1 MNRRPKKDANLLN
14 NSDKYYQQ
22 ELCEFASEIQDVLMK
37 DQAVYFITQ
46 LRNGYREI
54 LAKKSLDNA
63 FSHRSDS
70 FREGRLIF
78 LVHQFKL
85 YLKEENAIWY
95 VLQLLQSV
103 KCVLEHQ
110 SCKKRSMNFCWCLT
124 MMTPMT
130 LGFSCLKR
138 IHMQYL
144 SI

>member
-1 MNRRPKKDANLLN
+1 MNRRPQKDANLLN
-14 NSDKYYQQ
+14 NSDKYCQQ

-46 LRNGYREI
+46 LRNRYRKI
-54 LAKKSLDNA
+54 LAEKGLDNA
-63 FSHRSDS
+63 FSHRSDRL
-70 FREGRLIF
+70 REGCLIL

-110 SCKKRSMNFCWCLT
+110 NCKKRSMNFCWCLT
-124 MMTPMT
+124 MMTLMT
-130 LGFSCLKR
+130 IRFSCLNT
-138 IHMQYL
+138 IHM
-144 SI
+144 